1 MHIGLVCRS
10 NSSLW
15 GGDLQLLLR
24 LKDAL
29 EQMGHRVIMGTTGYD
44 VLLADVVLL
53 TNLMIYQKD
62 IMEMLLHNKIPYFVL
77 CFHEDITQYYLPS
90 NGLAN
95 YVKKC
100 IEGVPDY
107 SIERLYENPHAV
119 YYEEVAKLQFWA
131 KSALFSQNPL
141 SAQIASSQLDPDAR
155 ASSETISFFSDFFP
169 RGYYFIFEL
178 LKNAQCCIANSKM
191 EERTIKRDCPFVRT
205 AVVPLPHAQWIEEK
219 EDPLDNFWDALELQ
233 NRPYLLQVGRM
244 ETRKNQLA
252 TLLATRDLDIP
263 LVLIA
268 VESHQG
274 WYEKLCIETAVHFRK
289 APTLIISQN
298 LLAFESGPV
307 KVIPMPNG
315 KIMTKAFMQRVFE
328 NARLYIHPAF
338 CELPG
343 FVFFEA
349 IKNGVPSVASEW
361 CAIRDYLVNS
371 GPENIQY
378 VLPFHIADLES
389 KAKQFL
395 SAEPKKA
402 FVAEPCLK
410 RSTLEYAQEIVAIM
424 EQALA

>member
-1 MHIGLVCRS
+1 MHIGLILRS

-15 GGDLQLLLR
+15 GGDMQLLLR

-29 EQMGHRVIMGTTGYD
+29 VHMGHHVIIGTTGYD

-90 NGLAN
+90 NGLPN

-107 SIERLYENPHAV
+107 SIDRLYENPHAV
-119 YYEEVAKLQFWA
+119 YYEEVAKLQFCA
-131 KSALFSQNPL
+131 KSALFAQDPP
-141 SAQIASSQLDPDAR
+141 SAQIASSH
-155 ASSETISFFSDFFP
+155 ASSETISYFSDFFP
-169 RGYYFIFEL
+169 RGYYFIFDL
-178 LKNAQCCIANSKM
+178 LKSAQCCIANSKM
-191 EERTIKRDCPFVRT
+191 EERTIRRDCPFVQT
-205 AVVPLPHAQWIEEK
+205 AVIPLPHAEWLGDK
-219 EDPLDNFWDALELQ
+219 EDPLKGFFDALGLQ
-233 NRPYLLQVGRM
+233 GKPYLLQVGRL

-252 TLLATRDLDIP
+252 TLLATRNMDIP

-274 WYEKLCIETAVHFRK
+274 WYEKLCIETAVRFRK

-298 LLAFESGPV
+298 LPAYENGPV
-307 KVIPMPNG
+307 KVIPMPDG
-315 KIMTKAFMQRVFE
+315 KIMPKAFMQTVFD

-349 IKNGVPSVASEW
+349 IKNGVPIVASEW
-361 CAIRDYLVNS
+361 CTIQDYLVHS

-378 VLPFHIADLES
+378 VLPFHIAALES
-389 KAKQFL
+389 KVEQFL
-395 SAEPKKA
+395 SVEPKK
-402 FVAEPCLK
+402 VHVPEPCLK
-410 RSTLEYAQEIVAIM
+410 RSTLDYAQEIIDLI
-424 EQALA
+424 EQKRA